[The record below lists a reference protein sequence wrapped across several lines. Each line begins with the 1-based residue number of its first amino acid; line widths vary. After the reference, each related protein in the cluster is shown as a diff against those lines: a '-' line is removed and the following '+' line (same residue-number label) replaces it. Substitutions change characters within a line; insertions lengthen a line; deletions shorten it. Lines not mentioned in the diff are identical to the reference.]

1 MITPKLL
8 DKHSFSMLMD
18 FCELFMANGY
28 FDNAGAG
35 EQVYFDMFFRKIP
48 DNGGFAIMAGTE
60 QFAEYIEGL
69 GFSSG
74 DIEYLAGM
82 GNFSPEF
89 LRYLENFRFSGDIW
103 AVPEGTPVF
112 PGEPIVTVR
121 ATAVD
126 AQLIETMLLSYV
138 NYQSLVATKAN
149 RVVRAASGHEVL
161 EIGSRRAHGPQ
172 SALLGARAA
181 YIGGCE
187 ATACV
192 LAAQKYDIPLMETM
206 SHAWVQLFDSEL
218 EAFRAYARK
227 YPDNCSLIVDTY
239 NVLGSG
245 IPNAI
250 QAFREEVVPRGYRP
264 KSIRIDSGDIAYITK
279 KGRKMLDQAGF
290 LDCRIIASNSLDEY
304 VIRDMLMQGA
314 KADIFGVGE
323 RLITAASDPV
333 FPGVYK
339 LCAVERGGRIIPK
352 IKLSENTSKITLP
365 GFKCLWRLFD
375 RDTGK
380 AIADVITLFDEI
392 IDDSREYE
400 LFDPEHTWK
409 RKKVGNFVARRLHK
423 QIFKAGECVAEFPQ
437 TSEVREYCRAQIDT
451 LWEEVLRFEN
461 PHKYYVDYSQRL
473 WDLRH
478 DMIREHS

>member
-1 MITPKLL
+1 ML
-8 DKHSFSMLMD
+8 DKQNFSMLMD

-28 FDNAGAG
+28 FGHERAG
-35 EQVYFDMFFRKIP
+35 ESVYFDMFFRKIP
-48 DNGGFAIMAGTE
+48 DNGGFAIMAGTA

-69 GFSSG
+69 GFTAD

-82 GNFSPEF
+82 RLFSPEF
-89 LRYLENFRFSGDIW
+89 LRYLEKFRFAGDVW

-112 PGEPIVTVR
+112 PGEPVVTVR
-121 ATAVD
+121 APSVD
-126 AQLIETMLLSYV
+126 AQLIETMLLAYV
-138 NYQSLVATKAN
+138 NHQSLIATKAN
-149 RVVRAASGHEVL
+149 RIVRAASGREVL
-161 EIGSRRAHGPQ
+161 EIGSRRAHSPD

-181 YIGGCE
+181 HSGGCE
-187 ATACV
+187 TTACV
-192 LAAQKYDIPLMETM
+192 LATQKYGIPLMETM

-218 EAFRAYARK
+218 EAFRVYARR

-239 NVLGSG
+239 NVLESG

-250 QAFREEVVPRGYRP
+250 QAFREDVVPRGYRP

-279 KGRKMLDQAGF
+279 KARKMLDQAGF

-304 VIRDMLMQGA
+304 VIRDMLIQGA

-333 FPGVYK
+333 FSGVYK
-339 LCAVERGGRIIPK
+339 LCAVERDGGIIPK

-380 AIADVITLFDEI
+380 AIADVITLFDEV

-409 RKKVGNFVARRLHK
+409 RKKVGNFVARKLQK
-423 QIFKAGECVAEFPQ
+423 QIFRAGQCVAGFPQ
-437 TSEVREYCRAQIDT
+437 TAEVREYCRAQIDT

-478 DMIREHS
+478 GLIQEHSM